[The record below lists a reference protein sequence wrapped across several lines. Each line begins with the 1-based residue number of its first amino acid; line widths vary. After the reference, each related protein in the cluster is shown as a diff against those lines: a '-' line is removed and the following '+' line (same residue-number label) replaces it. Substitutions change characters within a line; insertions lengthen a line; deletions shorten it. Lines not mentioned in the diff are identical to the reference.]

1 MNIEKQLDSIPSDVK
16 NAILDLMN
24 VPIMH
29 HGKVKESIKVVC
41 DCVLSND
48 TIERLKD
55 NNKLIGV
62 GSIAIYRNAPS
73 IKHSYFYVV

>member
-1 MNIEKQLDSIPSDVK
+1 
-16 NAILDLMN
+16 
-24 VPIMH
+24 MH

-48 TIERLKD
+48 TIERMKND
-55 NNKLIGV
+55 DRLIGV
-62 GSIAIYRNAPS
+62 GSIAIYKNAPS